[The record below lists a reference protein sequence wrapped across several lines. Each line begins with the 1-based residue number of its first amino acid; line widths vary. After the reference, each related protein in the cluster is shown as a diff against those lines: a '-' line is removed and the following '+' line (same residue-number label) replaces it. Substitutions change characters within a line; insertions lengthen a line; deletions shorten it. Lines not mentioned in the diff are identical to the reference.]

1 MINRNPGY
9 IARVATSHQMDS
21 KENSSTVS
29 NKVDERRRMLE
40 EYLQAKKA
48 KK

>member
-29 NKVDERRRMLE
+29 NKVDERRMLE